1 MITIIEIIIKMIA
14 GILKEIFEFIQFSIL
29 LHSQSKKYGGKFTPS
44 NKILRRRNKGF
55 SLGAYNSMDIKTSF
69 KHLLVSAPSGIGK
82 STSVCIPSLVN
93 LHGNGS
99 IIILDPAKE
108 IYKSVGHLYQDY
120 KSYVINFSDREGNE
134 SDGWNPLPSNVADL
148 PNFTDRISNLVHGTS
163 KDKFW
168 QIQSAELLTTL
179 AEPLY
184 KLDKKYRT
192 IANLI
197 LLLNNLSA
205 NEELC
210 NKFMAKYAEQNTWLE
225 YLSFQ
230 KISDNTRTSIIS
242 SAKATLA
249 VFRQEHIQRIT
260 SYSTFNIE
268 DLRKEKSIVFVQT
281 NPAELEKYKLLVSE
295 FFNQLIGFIL
305 SEIPGKTDENIFLLL
320 DEAGTYKIEALP
332 LGIVQARKMRCG
344 IMLLVQSEQQLYD
357 LLNKEQASTIIS
369 NCSRLILTNTSLST
383 AREISELSG
392 KIEFTDLQ
400 NITRVRELITVD
412 EIRSLKPDN
421 GILVSGHYRPSLI
434 KLRPHF
440 TDRRMKKITSKVA
453 PTLQRKLPEGQ
464 IPLLDIAELIKPD
477 INS

>member
-1 MITIIEIIIKMIA
+1 MIA

-163 KDKFW
+163 KAKFW

>member
-1 MITIIEIIIKMIA
+1 MITIIEILIKMIG
-14 GILKEIFEFIQFSIL
+14 GILKEIIDFIQFSIL
-29 LHSQSKKYGGKFTPS
+29 LNSQSKKYGGKFTPS
-44 NKILRRRNKGF
+44 KKILKRRNKGF

-82 STSVCIPSLVN
+82 TSMVCTTSLVN

-99 IIILDPAKE
+99 IIVLDPARE
-108 IYKSVGHLYQDY
+108 LYKSVGHLYQDY
-120 KSYVINFSDREGNE
+120 KVYVINFSDREGNE
-134 SDGWNPLPSNVADL
+134 SDGWNPLPANVADL
-148 PNFTDRISNLVHGTS
+148 PNFTDRISNLVHGNS

-192 IANLI
+192 IANLL

-210 NKFMAKYAEQNTWLE
+210 NKLMAKYAEPSTWLE

-260 SYSTFNIE
+260 CYSTFNIA
-268 DLRKEKSIVFVQT
+268 DLRKEKSIVFIQT

-400 NITRVRELITVD
+400 NITRIRELITVD
-412 EIRSLKPDN
+412 EIRSMKPDN

-440 TDRRMKKITSKVA
+440 SDRRMKKITSKEA
-453 PTLQRKLPEGQ
+453 PALKRKLPEGQ
-464 IPLLDIAELIKPD
+464 IPLLDIVELIKPD
-477 INS
+477 VNS

>member
-1 MITIIEIIIKMIA
+1 MIA

-99 IIILDPAKE
+99 TIILDPAKE

-134 SDGWNPLPSNVADL
+134 SDGWNPLPANVADL

-192 IANLI
+192 IANLL

-210 NKFMAKYAEQNTWLE
+210 NKFMAKYAEPNTWLE

-412 EIRSLKPDN
+412 EIRSMKPDN

-440 TDRRMKKITSKVA
+440 TDRRMKKITSKIA

-464 IPLLDIAELIKPD
+464 IPLLDITELIKPD
-477 INS
+477 LNS

>member
-1 MITIIEIIIKMIA
+1 MIA

-120 KSYVINFSDREGNE
+120 KSYVINFSDRE

-249 VFRQEHIQRIT
+249 VFGQEHIQRIT

-400 NITRVRELITVD
+400 NITRVRELI
-412 EIRSLKPDN
+412 RSLKPDN

>member
-1 MITIIEIIIKMIA
+1 
-14 GILKEIFEFIQFSIL
+14 
-29 LHSQSKKYGGKFTPS
+29 
-44 NKILRRRNKGF
+44 
-55 SLGAYNSMDIKTSF
+55 MDIKTSF

>member
-14 GILKEIFEFIQFSIL
+14 GILREIFDFIQFSIL

-44 NKILRRRNKGF
+44 SKILRRRNKGY

-134 SDGWNPLPSNVADL
+134 SDGWNLLPANVADL

-192 IANLI
+192 IANLL

-210 NKFMAKYAEQNTWLE
+210 NKFMAKYAEPNTWLE

-305 SEIPGKTDENIFLLL
+305 SEIPSKTDENVFMLL

-412 EIRSLKPDN
+412 EIRSMKPDN

-440 TDRRMKKITSKVA
+440 SDRRMKKVTSKEA
-453 PTLQRKLPEGQ
+453 PILKRKLPDGQ
-464 IPLLDIAELIKPD
+464 IPMLDITELIKPD

>member
-1 MITIIEIIIKMIA
+1 MIA

-82 STSVCIPSLVN
+82 STSVWIPSLVN

>member
-14 GILKEIFEFIQFSIL
+14 GILREIFDFIQFSIL

-44 NKILRRRNKGF
+44 SKILRRRNKGF

-120 KSYVINFSDREGNE
+120 KSYVINFSDREGIE
-134 SDGWNPLPSNVADL
+134 SDGWNPLPANVADL

-192 IANLI
+192 IANLF

-210 NKFMAKYAEQNTWLE
+210 NKFMAKYAEPNTWLE

-260 SYSTFNIE
+260 SCSTFNIE

-332 LGIVQARKMRCG
+332 LGIVQARKMRCA

-412 EIRSLKPDN
+412 EIRSMKPDN

-440 TDRRMKKITSKVA
+440 TDRRMKKITSKIA
-453 PTLQRKLPEGQ
+453 PTLQRKLPKGP
-464 IPLLDIAELIKPD
+464 IPLIDITELIKPD
-477 INS
+477 LNS

>member
-1 MITIIEIIIKMIA
+1 MIGELLKGIIE
-14 GILKEIFEFIQFSIL
+14 FVQFSIIL
-29 LHSQSKKYGGKFTPS
+29 NSQSKKYGGKFTS
-44 NKILRRRNKGF
+44 SKRILRRRNKGF

-82 STSVCIPSLVN
+82 TSMVCIPSLVN

-99 IIILDPAKE
+99 IIVLDPARE
-108 IYKSVGHLYQDY
+108 LYKSVGHLYKDY
-120 KSYVINFSDREGNE
+120 KIYVINFSDRIGSE
-134 SDGWNPLPSNVADL
+134 SDGWNPLPENVADL

-163 KDKFW
+163 KEKFW

-192 IANLI
+192 ITNLS
-197 LLLNNLSA
+197 LLLNTLTA
-205 NEELC
+205 KEELC
-210 NKFMAKYAEQNTWLE
+210 SKFMAKYAEPNTWLE

-260 SYSTFNIE
+260 GFPTFNIRNI
-268 DLRKEKSIVFVQT
+268 RKEKSIVFIQT
-281 NPAELEKYKLLVSE
+281 NPSELEKYKVIISE

-305 SEIPGKTDENIFLLL
+305 EDIPNKSDENVFLLL

-344 IMLLVQSEQQLYD
+344 IMLLVQSEQQLFD
-357 LLNKEQASTIIS
+357 LLNKEQASTII
-369 NCSRLILTNTSLST
+369 
-383 AREISELSG
+383 
-392 KIEFTDLQ
+392 
-400 NITRVRELITVD
+400 
-412 EIRSLKPDN
+412 
-421 GILVSGHYRPSLI
+421 
-434 KLRPHF
+434 
-440 TDRRMKKITSKVA
+440 
-453 PTLQRKLPEGQ
+453 
-464 IPLLDIAELIKPD
+464 
-477 INS
+477 

>member
-1 MITIIEIIIKMIA
+1 MIGELLKGIIE
-14 GILKEIFEFIQFSIL
+14 FVQFSIIL
-29 LHSQSKKYGGKFTPS
+29 NSQSKKYGGKFTS
-44 NKILRRRNKGF
+44 SKRILRRRNKGF

-82 STSVCIPSLVN
+82 TSMVCIPSLVN

-99 IIILDPAKE
+99 IIVLDPARE
-108 IYKSVGHLYQDY
+108 LYKSVGHLYKDY
-120 KSYVINFSDREGNE
+120 KIYVINFSDRIGSE
-134 SDGWNPLPSNVADL
+134 SDGWNPLPENVADL

-163 KDKFW
+163 KEKFW

-192 IANLI
+192 ITNLS
-197 LLLNNLSA
+197 LLLNTLTA
-205 NEELC
+205 KEELC
-210 NKFMAKYAEQNTWLE
+210 SKFMAKYAEPNTWLE

-260 SYSTFNIE
+260 GFPTFNIRNI
-268 DLRKEKSIVFVQT
+268 RKEKSIVFIQT
-281 NPAELEKYKLLVSE
+281 NPSELEKYKVIISE

-305 SEIPGKTDENIFLLL
+305 EDIPNKSDENVFLLL

-344 IMLLVQSEQQLYD
+344 IMLLVQSEQQLFD

-369 NCSRLILTNTSLST
+369 NCSRLVLTNAPLST

-400 NITRVRELITVD
+400 NITRIRELITVD
-412 EIRSLKPDN
+412 EIRSMKPDQ

-434 KLRPHF
+434 KLIPHF
-440 TDRRMKKITSKVA
+440 LNRKMKKITSKPA
-453 PTLQRKLPEGQ
+453 PQIQRKLPTGS
-464 IPLLDIAELIKPD
+464 IPLLDIEDLIKPD
-477 INS
+477 LNSHSDE

>member
-1 MITIIEIIIKMIA
+1 MIG
-14 GILKEIFEFIQFSIL
+14 GILKELIDFIQFSIL

-134 SDGWNPLPSNVADL
+134 SDGWNPLPANVADL

-192 IANLI
+192 IANLL

-210 NKFMAKYAEQNTWLE
+210 NKFMAKYAEPNTWLE

-268 DLRKEKSIVFVQT
+268 HLRKEKSVVFVQT

-305 SEIPGKTDENIFLLL
+305 SEIPRKSDENIFLLL

-369 NCSRLILTNTSLST
+369 NCSRLILTNSSLST

-400 NITRVRELITVD
+400 NITRIRELITVD
-412 EIRSLKPDN
+412 EIRSMKPDN

-440 TDRRMKKITSKVA
+440 SDRRMKKITSKVA
-453 PTLQRKLPEGQ
+453 PALKRKLPEGQ

-477 INS
+477 VNS

>member
-1 MITIIEIIIKMIA
+1 MIA

>member
-1 MITIIEIIIKMIA
+1 MIA

-412 EIRSLKPDN
+412 EIRSRTPCR
-421 GILVSGHYRPSLI
+421 G
-434 KLRPHF
+434 
-440 TDRRMKKITSKVA
+440 
-453 PTLQRKLPEGQ
+453 EGT
-464 IPLLDIAELIKPD
+464 AHE
-477 INS
+477 

>member
-14 GILKEIFEFIQFSIL
+14 GILREIFDFIQFSIL

-44 NKILRRRNKGF
+44 SKILRRRNKGY

-134 SDGWNPLPSNVADL
+134 SDGWNLLPANVADL

-192 IANLI
+192 IANLL

-210 NKFMAKYAEQNTWLE
+210 NKFMAKYQRPCCILTRVEENESYTCWDE
-225 YLSFQ
+225 ND
-230 KISDNTRTSIIS
+230 SDYGASLCHVNVSYQG
-242 SAKATLA
+242 SARGCDK
-249 VFRQEHIQRIT
+249 VGIT
-260 SYSTFNIE
+260 EFKDRNGGYKTE
-268 DLRKEKSIVFVQT
+268 DLQQ
-281 NPAELEKYKLLVSE
+281 ELRQFL
-295 FFNQLIGFIL
+295 QL
-305 SEIPGKTDENIFLLL
+305 
-320 DEAGTYKIEALP
+320 A
-332 LGIVQARKMRCG
+332 
-344 IMLLVQSEQQLYD
+344 
-357 LLNKEQASTIIS
+357 
-369 NCSRLILTNTSLST
+369 
-383 AREISELSG
+383 
-392 KIEFTDLQ
+392 
-400 NITRVRELITVD
+400 
-412 EIRSLKPDN
+412 
-421 GILVSGHYRPSLI
+421 
-434 KLRPHF
+434 
-440 TDRRMKKITSKVA
+440 
-453 PTLQRKLPEGQ
+453 
-464 IPLLDIAELIKPD
+464 
-477 INS
+477 